1 MLRTAKWRR
10 GGAMLEVMFAI
21 LLLAIVG
28 QAWILLLAQQ
38 DRVLGRARHHEDVVR
53 ACGARLEILAAMSSD
68 SLRAMTGAS
77 RLGECD
83 VVITPSTEH
92 LVRVE
97 MRDTTTHGVLLSTSL
112 YIPSSHREGE

>member
-1 MLRTAKWRR
+1 MARIARPR
-10 GGAMLEVMFAI
+10 EGGAMLEVMFAI

-38 DRVLGRARHHEDVVR
+38 DRVVRHARHHEDVVR
-53 ACGARLEILAAMSSD
+53 ACGARLETLAAMSSD

-83 VVITPSTEH
+83 VVITPRSEQ

-97 MRDTTTHGVLLSTSL
+97 MRDTSTHGVLLSTSL
-112 YIPSSHREGE
+112 YVPSSPRDGE